1 MGFGTKLRLAQVTGS
16 LGAASG
22 DISID
27 GKLVGVASGSIA
39 AESLADVLGYL
50 AAGIQKIH
58 GAGSWSEADLG
69 SIHNDLTFKDDKKLK
84 FGNAG
89 DATLEYDEDGDD
101 VLQIAGANVRIGH
114 GAATQLQFRDSAIH
128 LASANDGVLD
138 ITADTRIDLNA
149 VTDVTDT
156 TESSSAST
164 GALTVDGGVGVAK
177 DLYVGDDLYL
187 KSDSSRFAM
196 GAGDDFQIEHDGS
209 TGATI
214 VATGSLEVEASGGH
228 LTLEGGSTAHD
239 VIVVSGRD
247 LHLQTDD
254 VSRLSIGDSLLSS
267 SVAFNVAVGTE
278 ASSTTSGALIVD
290 GGAGIAKDLYVG
302 DDLRLTSDSA
312 RFALGAGTDVLFAH
326 DGSTGLDLSVTGS
339 LDLLAAGD
347 STFKATA
354 GKVALSGSSGADSVH
369 VQADATFDGAVV
381 VTGDLTVNGTTTTL
395 DTTNLLVEDPIVVL
409 NKNNSSANGQ
419 GGIAIEA
426 GGSSTD
432 MVFGRVANDTWGVG
446 TKNTNGGAVTTL
458 ADMAL
463 TRFRASHLEIGGTS
477 DMINIDSADFAVTAS
492 ANFVVNAAGDIKL
505 DADGGDI
512 EFLDD
517 GTSLLK
523 ITNDSTDVVFAPQ
536 ASNKD
541 LIFKSTSGAEVFRLD
556 SDQNA
561 LVVSDG
567 LPLRF
572 RDAGLNINSPV
583 DGTLRINVDGTDTT
597 GSLALVSAGGIN
609 LRGGDNNDS
618 VYVENSPLQ
627 LQPISE
633 PTVTANKLY
642 NVGGGLFW
650 NGLDVSGLNEKGILN
665 IGATIAS
672 GTAIELNGTTSGA
685 TNIFPGSGNGLSI
698 VGMESPVRDIDVF
711 VNGQLLLTGTDSQVG
726 TGQSDYLFHGTG
738 SIKFGF
744 SVEPGDKVQV
754 IKRRRSSTVV

>member
-16 LGAASG
+16 LGDAAG

-27 GKLVGVASGSIA
+27 GKLVGVATGSITA
-39 AESLADVLGYL
+39 GDIGDVLGYL

-58 GAGSWSEADLG
+58 GAGSWSEGDLG
-69 SIHNDLTFKDDKKLK
+69 TIHNDLTFKDDKKLK
-84 FGNAG
+84 FGDNG
-89 DATLEYDEDGDD
+89 DATLEYDENGDD
-101 VLQIAGANVRIGH
+101 VLQIAGSHVRIGH
-114 GAATQLQFRDSAIH
+114 GANTQLQFRDNAIH
-128 LASANDGVLD
+128 LASADDGVLD

-149 VTDVTDT
+149 VTDVTNA
-156 TESSSAST
+156 TESSSTST
-164 GALTVDGGVGVAK
+164 GALTVDGGLGVAK
-177 DLYVGDDLYL
+177 DVYVGDDLYL

-214 VATGSLEVEASGGH
+214 VATGSLEVEAGGGH

-254 VSRLSIGDSLLSS
+254 TSRLSIGDSLLSS
-267 SVAFNVAVGTE
+267 SVAFNVAIGTE
-278 ASSTTSGALIVD
+278 ASSTQTGALIVD

-369 VQADATFDGAVV
+369 VQADATFDNDVL
-381 VTGDLTVNGTTTTL
+381 VTGNLTVNGTTTTL

-409 NKNNSSANGQ
+409 NKDNSSANGQ
-419 GGIAIEA
+419 GGIAIER
-426 GGSSTD
+426 GGSSLD
-432 MVFGRVANDTWGVG
+432 MVFGRVGNDTWGVG
-446 TKNTNGGAVTTL
+446 VKDTSGGSVTTL

-463 TRFRASHLEIGGTS
+463 TKLRASHLEVGSTS
-477 DMINIDSADFAVTAS
+477 DFINIDSADFAVTAS
-492 ANFVVNAAGDIKL
+492 ANFVVNAGGDIKL

-512 EFLDD
+512 EFLDA
-517 GTSLLK
+517 GKSLLK
-523 ITNDSTDVVFAPQ
+523 ITNSSDDVVFRAQ
-536 ASNKD
+536 ESNKD
-541 LIFKSTSGAEVFRLD
+541 LIFQAQGGAEVMRIHSEQAMLMAT
-556 SDQNA
+556 NKEI
-561 LVVSDG
+561 
-567 LPLRF
+567 RF
-572 RDAGLNINSPV
+572 RDSGLHIFSPV
-583 DGTLRINVDGTDTT
+583 DGTLTVSSDGTDVS
-597 GSLALVSAGGIN
+597 GSLLLKSAGGIG
-609 LRGGDNNDS
+609 LRGGDQNDS
-618 VYVENSPLQ
+618 IFVENSPL
-627 LQPISE
+627 LLEAISE

-665 IGATIAS
+665 IVGTIAS
-672 GTAIELNGTTSGA
+672 GSAIELNGTTTGA

-698 VGMESPVRDIDVF
+698 VGMESPIRDIDVF
-711 VNGQLLLTGTDSQVG
+711 VNGQLLLSGTDSQVG
-726 TGQSDYLFHGTG
+726 LGQSDYLFHSTG
-738 SIKFGF
+738 SLKFGF

-754 IKRRRSSTVV
+754 IKRRRSSTAV